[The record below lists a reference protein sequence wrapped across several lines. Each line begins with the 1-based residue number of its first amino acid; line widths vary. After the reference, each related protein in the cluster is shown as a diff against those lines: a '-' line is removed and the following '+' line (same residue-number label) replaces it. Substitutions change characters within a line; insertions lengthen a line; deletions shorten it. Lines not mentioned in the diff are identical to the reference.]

1 MKFFYS
7 KKFFYQNI
15 IFFTKIRE
23 KSKNFHLWIETCPKL
38 WNPGACNTLQ
48 RQPATTSFIFIP
60 FPYCDEISF
69 TNVTI
74 DDPTNQF
81 VAHVSLCLT
90 QSESGSRWRIVLAWT
105 TCELTSWKSN
115 SNRPAK
121 WPKRLRSN
129 TTRFAA
135 QPKPLRPP
143 LQLSHFSTPHQ
154 HTPTPPHHHTNTP
167 PHQHIIPK
175 KH

>member
-1 MKFFYS
+1 MKFSIYEL
-7 KKFFYQNI
+7 KLVPNYGTLEHATPCNGNQPRPT
-15 IFFTKIRE
+15 FT
-23 KSKNFHLWIETCPKL
+23 
-38 WNPGACNTLQ
+38 
-48 RQPATTSFIFIP
+48 FIL

-69 TNVTI
+69 TNVTV

-135 QPKPLRPP
+135 QPKPVRPP
-143 LQLSHFSTPHQ
+143 LLLFHARPPLLLSHFSTQHQ
-154 HTPTPPHHHTNTP
+154 HTINTP
-167 PHQHIIPK
+167 STHHQHIITK
-175 KH
+175 KL